1 MYGGRHAGVLFTPPG
16 PLVSA
21 LSYTLAKWGVQP
33 IFYRYSTPA
42 PAMMRGC
49 GVNGDGLTPTEQ
61 RCHKAWESGLIRR
74 AQRKGRARDEL
85 RSVGQLG
92 TCRLHSLNE

>member
-33 IFYRYSTPA
+33 IFHPEGAESRVFSCKIQIFNYQKLRLLLVIP
-42 PAMMRGC
+42 
-49 GVNGDGLTPTEQ
+49 GVPDSAYVFL
-61 RCHKAWESGLIRR
+61 L
-74 AQRKGRARDEL
+74 
-85 RSVGQLG
+85 V
-92 TCRLHSLNE
+92 